1 MQKASTTHVRSLFI
15 SDLHLGTRACRIEE
29 LSTFLSTW
37 NADLIYLVGDIVDL
51 WRFRKSGFYFPQK
64 HVNVIRK
71 LLGKTKHGTRILY
84 IPGNHDD
91 LIRQFI
97 DVNMEPAFGRI
108 QVLHN
113 AVHTCLDG
121 RKLLVIHG
129 DQSDLYVKILDN
141 KVLHW
146 LIDRV
151 YTLLMIL
158 SLATR
163 PVFKEGRTLSQRVR
177 RRIKSV
183 SRYYRNFQVELT
195 GLARKGGFDGVICG
209 HIHHPELAR
218 DGGLVYGNCGDWV
231 DHCTAIVEHHDGRM
245 ELVRATG
252 NIA

>member
-1 MQKASTTHVRSLFI
+1 MHEASSTHVRSMFI
-15 SDLHLGTRACRIEE
+15 SDLHLGTRACRIDE
-29 LSTFLSTW
+29 LSSFLDSW
-37 NADLIYLVGDIVDL
+37 NADVIYLTGDIVDL
-51 WRFRKSGFYFPQK
+51 WRFRRSGFYFPQK

-91 LIRQFI
+91 LIREFI
-97 DVNMEPAFGRI
+97 DVHMEPTFGRI
-108 QVLHN
+108 QVLHD
-113 AVHTCLDG
+113 AVHTCHDG

-163 PVFKEGRTLSQRVR
+163 PVFKEGKTLSQRVR
-177 RRIKSV
+177 GRIKSV
-183 SRYYRNFQVELT
+183 SRYYRNFQLELIEQ
-195 GLARKGGFDGVICG
+195 ARKGGLDGVICG
-209 HIHHPELAR
+209 HIHHPDLLYN
-218 DGGLVYGNCGDWV
+218 DGLVYGNCGDWV
-231 DHCTAIVEHHDGRM
+231 DHCTAIVEHHDGRLK
-245 ELVRATG
+245 LVSAKG
-252 NIA
+252 SVS